1 MPVINKLL
9 LFEKKILI
17 MLLRSKLYR
26 NRIKTIWVLQFF
38 QECETK
44 GNSTF
49 WLKDLKLFDK

>member
-9 LFEKKILI
+9 LFEKKILM
-17 MLLRSKLYR
+17 MLLRSTLYR
-26 NRIKTIWVLQFF
+26 NRIKTIWVLQVF